1 MVISRVHGRR
11 SASTFAL
18 AVMVAATAWV
28 AVAVSGFAMGRLT
41 VAVGS
46 TRRLARCAGSTA
58 ATALT
63 AAAVGACLLTSCT
76 SPAGTAG
83 TAGPPAA
90 PPATAWQR
98 VLSQIG
104 PDGSV
109 SKQTALEAFVL
120 AIGPL
125 PGVPRPAGTAQ
136 VIDDGS
142 GPVRWLLGYY
152 SQLTAGQQAAVR
164 RLLDVPVT
172 TSAQPAGAGTGPA
185 TLHAAIRRAAPAGPG
200 PGQAADQALEQQAAA
215 QIASR
220 LGVKLKVGV
229 QIVEN
234 PTHQESPDTL
244 AYTVCLDAAGL
255 ADGPFPAAK
264 CTIFINPEAHSS
276 PATEHVSMLHE
287 VFHCFEAQLEPSIGA
302 YNSAAKPEAWLIE
315 GAAEWVSSDF
325 ATDPVTSGWW
335 LDYLMNP
342 DRPLF
347 ERTYDAIGWF
357 GHLYPGGGVSPWTVL
372 AAMIRAPGS
381 APAYEAA
388 TAGASPNFLDTEAS
402 VFFENASLGR
412 AWYQN
417 GVQGQ
422 PPGTA
427 AASAPPPGLWAKHVS
442 PVKQVTI
449 GTLPVPE
456 LSAPP
461 YADAVVSLRL
471 TAPVTEITVASGH
484 ARLRS
489 LTGTHDYA
497 DPGTLYLC
505 TASGPC
511 SGCSKAAK
519 LPRFA
524 SPGDLALDGGPQPA
538 VVLVQG
544 MTTKDLCARVTTAP
558 PSPGNSTPSP
568 PHPVA
573 CDEFPSLG
581 PPGTVITGGVPR
593 TINGIT
599 TLSCVYS
606 QPKGYPYGWII
617 IMTFRSRA
625 AAAAFFTKEITGTP
639 VPGFTQPVESGGSCP
654 PETSTAT
661 VCDIDEFAL
670 HGYRIDEVA
679 QQHPATP
686 MTDLT
691 LKHIGTLMR
700 QVLAVT

>member
-1 MVISRVHGRR
+1 
-11 SASTFAL
+11 
-18 AVMVAATAWV
+18 
-28 AVAVSGFAMGRLT
+28 
-41 VAVGS
+41 
-46 TRRLARCAGSTA
+46 
-58 ATALT
+58 
-63 AAAVGACLLTSCT
+63 
-76 SPAGTAG
+76 
-83 TAGPPAA
+83 
-90 PPATAWQR
+90 
-98 VLSQIG
+98 
-104 PDGSV
+104 
-109 SKQTALEAFVL
+109 
-120 AIGPL
+120 
-125 PGVPRPAGTAQ
+125 
-136 VIDDGS
+136 
-142 GPVRWLLGYY
+142 
-152 SQLTAGQQAAVR
+152 
-164 RLLDVPVT
+164 
-172 TSAQPAGAGTGPA
+172 
-185 TLHAAIRRAAPAGPG
+185 
-200 PGQAADQALEQQAAA
+200 
-215 QIASR
+215 
-220 LGVKLKVGV
+220 
-229 QIVEN
+229 
-234 PTHQESPDTL
+234 
-244 AYTVCLDAAGL
+244 
-255 ADGPFPAAK
+255 
-264 CTIFINPEAHSS
+264 
-276 PATEHVSMLHE
+276 
-287 VFHCFEAQLEPSIGA
+287 
-302 YNSAAKPEAWLIE
+302 
-315 GAAEWVSSDF
+315 
-325 ATDPVTSGWW
+325 
-335 LDYLMNP
+335 
-342 DRPLF
+342 
-347 ERTYDAIGWF
+347 
-357 GHLYPGGGVSPWTVL
+357 
-372 AAMIRAPGS
+372 
-381 APAYEAA
+381 
-388 TAGASPNFLDTEAS
+388 
-402 VFFENASLGR
+402 
-412 AWYQN
+412 
-417 GVQGQ
+417 
-422 PPGTA
+422 
-427 AASAPPPGLWAKHVS
+427 
-442 PVKQVTI
+442 
-449 GTLPVPE
+449 
-456 LSAPP
+456 
-461 YADAVVSLRL
+461 VVSLRL